1 MPASIE
7 VYERDGS
14 IITLCGVQSEKVTY
28 KNVWIV
34 PGESGGMDVYIGTIV
49 RTFPEEE
56 KLKDRTDGV
65 LADVEL
71 DKGKIRKLS
80 LKEDMIEGKVLSVKD
95 DTIEIDGYGTLKLDD
110 DFKVYKTYG
119 VVKEQKKRDVLV
131 GYDLGKFVVAGKKV
145 CAALLNHDF
154 SATNIRVLIMN
165 DDYSSLFHTKVVLQS
180 DSTMH
185 VTWGESE
192 ETLSPGTKLSVS
204 PGDDRLKEGRMT
216 ITLEDPQKE
225 IRILSTKR
233 AQGTPSYFGSFELSE
248 ESDGL
253 LLINEL
259 DVEDYL
265 TRVVPSEM
273 PSNYELEALKAQAI
287 LARTFVLQFVS
298 QKESMYDGADISTD
312 IKEAQAY
319 DATGVNARIRE
330 AVKETRGEV
339 LNAGGELPYAWF
351 HAHSGGLTARAKE
364 GLDYE
369 KAEPSYTQCVK
380 GMENDEAPAE
390 AAHWQADFSADE
402 VMAAANASGAKVDAL
417 ESIAVGRRGESGRA
431 ETLLISGQE
440 VSAPAFRIAIG
451 STKMRSCLLESLRVE
466 DGRVKMSGKGYGH
479 GVGMSQWG
487 AYAMAK
493 AGKTAEEIVMHY
505 FRGVSIDRAWE

>member
-1 MPASIE
+1 
-7 VYERDGS
+7 
-14 IITLCGVQSEKVTY
+14 
-28 KNVWIV
+28 
-34 PGESGGMDVYIGTIV
+34 
-49 RTFPEEE
+49 
-56 KLKDRTDGV
+56 
-65 LADVEL
+65 
-71 DKGKIRKLS
+71 
-80 LKEDMIEGKVLSVKD
+80 
-95 DTIEIDGYGTLKLDD
+95 
-110 DFKVYKTYG
+110 
-119 VVKEQKKRDVLV
+119 
-131 GYDLGKFVVAGKKV
+131 
-145 CAALLNHDF
+145 
-154 SATNIRVLIMN
+154 
-165 DDYSSLFHTKVVLQS
+165 
-180 DSTMH
+180 
-185 VTWGESE
+185 
-192 ETLSPGTKLSVS
+192 
-204 PGDDRLKEGRMT
+204 
-216 ITLEDPQKE
+216 
-225 IRILSTKR
+225 
-233 AQGTPSYFGSFELSE
+233 
-248 ESDGL
+248 
-253 LLINEL
+253 
-259 DVEDYL
+259 
-265 TRVVPSEM
+265 
-273 PSNYELEALKAQAI
+273 
-287 LARTFVLQFVS
+287 
-298 QKESMYDGADISTD
+298 MYDGADISTD

-319 DATGVNARIRE
+319 DAAGVNARIRE

-505 FRGVSIDRAWE
+505 FQGVSIDRAWE

>member
-1 MPASIE
+1 MKRGWLIFFCALCLCLFGCAAQSGGGDKPALPQPESTLSRTQGTSAAQL
-7 VYERDGS
+7 VPERLS
-14 IITLCGVQSEKVTY
+14 
-28 KNVWIV
+28 KN
-34 PGESGGMDVYIGTIV
+34 ESGVPMLRVYDVKS
-49 RTFPEEE
+49 E
-56 KLKDRTDGV
+56 
-65 LADVEL
+65 
-71 DKGKIRKLS
+71 
-80 LKEDMIEGKVLSVKD
+80 
-95 DTIEIDGYGTLKLDD
+95 TL
-110 DFKVYKTYG
+110 
-119 VVKEQKKRDVLV
+119 
-131 GYDLGKFVVAGKKV
+131 
-145 CAALLNHDF
+145 
-154 SATNIRVLIMN
+154 
-165 DDYSSLFHTKVVLQS
+165 
-180 DSTMH
+180 
-185 VTWGESE
+185 
-192 ETLSPGTKLSVS
+192 ETLS
-204 PGDDRLKEGRMT
+204 
-216 ITLEDPQKE
+216 
-225 IRILSTKR
+225 
-233 AQGTPSYFGSFELSE
+233 
-248 ESDGL
+248 
-253 LLINEL
+253 
-259 DVEDYL
+259 VEDYL
-265 TRVVPSEM
+265 PAVLAGEM
-273 PSNYELEALKAQAI
+273 AGDWPLEALKAQAI

-319 DATGVNARIRE
+319 DAAGVNARIRE

-487 AYAMAK
+487 A
-493 AGKTAEEIVMHY
+493 KTLAEQGADYRAILAHY
-505 FRGVSIDRAWE
+505 YPGTELRG

>member
-1 MPASIE
+1 MKRGWLIFSCAACLCLSGCAAGSGGGDKPALPQPEQTAGREPGKSAAQL
-7 VYERDGS
+7 VPDR
-14 IITLCGVQSEKVTY
+14 LEK
-28 KNVWIV
+28 N
-34 PGESGGMDVYIGTIV
+34 ESGVPMLKVYDVKN
-49 RTFPEEE
+49 E
-56 KLKDRTDGV
+56 KL
-65 LADVEL
+65 
-71 DKGKIRKLS
+71 
-80 LKEDMIEGKVLSVKD
+80 
-95 DTIEIDGYGTLKLDD
+95 
-110 DFKVYKTYG
+110 
-119 VVKEQKKRDVLV
+119 
-131 GYDLGKFVVAGKKV
+131 
-145 CAALLNHDF
+145 
-154 SATNIRVLIMN
+154 
-165 DDYSSLFHTKVVLQS
+165 
-180 DSTMH
+180 
-185 VTWGESE
+185 
-192 ETLSPGTKLSVS
+192 ETLS
-204 PGDDRLKEGRMT
+204 
-216 ITLEDPQKE
+216 
-225 IRILSTKR
+225 
-233 AQGTPSYFGSFELSE
+233 
-248 ESDGL
+248 
-253 LLINEL
+253 
-259 DVEDYL
+259 VEDYL
-265 TRVVPSEM
+265 PAVLAGEM
-273 PSNYELEALKAQAI
+273 AGDWPLEALKAQAI

-319 DATGVNARIRE
+319 DAAGVNARIRE

-390 AAHWQADFSADE
+390 AAHWQVDFSADE

-431 ETLLISGQE
+431 ETLLVSGQE

>member
-1 MPASIE
+1 MKRGWLIFFCALCLCLFGCAAQSGGGDKPALPQPESTPSRTQGTSAAQL
-7 VYERDGS
+7 VPERLS
-14 IITLCGVQSEKVTY
+14 
-28 KNVWIV
+28 KN
-34 PGESGGMDVYIGTIV
+34 ESGVPM
-49 RTFPEEE
+49 
-56 KLKDRTDGV
+56 L
-65 LADVEL
+65 
-71 DKGKIRKLS
+71 
-80 LKEDMIEGKVLSVKD
+80 
-95 DTIEIDGYGTLKLDD
+95 
-110 DFKVYKTYG
+110 KVYD
-119 VVKEQKKRDVLV
+119 VK
-131 GYDLGKFVVAGKKV
+131 
-145 CAALLNHDF
+145 
-154 SATNIRVLIMN
+154 
-165 DDYSSLFHTKVVLQS
+165 
-180 DSTMH
+180 
-185 VTWGESE
+185 SE
-192 ETLSPGTKLSVS
+192 TLETLS
-204 PGDDRLKEGRMT
+204 
-216 ITLEDPQKE
+216 
-225 IRILSTKR
+225 
-233 AQGTPSYFGSFELSE
+233 
-248 ESDGL
+248 
-253 LLINEL
+253 
-259 DVEDYL
+259 VEDYL
-265 TRVVPSEM
+265 PAVLAGEM
-273 PSNYELEALKAQAI
+273 AGDWPLEALKAQAI

-319 DATGVNARIRE
+319 DAAGVNARIRE
-330 AVKETRGEV
+330 AVKETRGEVLNAGGEV

>member
-1 MPASIE
+1 MKRGWLIFSCAACLCLSGCAAGSGGGDKPALPQPEQTAGRAPGKSAAQL
-7 VYERDGS
+7 VPDR
-14 IITLCGVQSEKVTY
+14 LEK
-28 KNVWIV
+28 N
-34 PGESGGMDVYIGTIV
+34 ESGVPMLKVYDVKN
-49 RTFPEEE
+49 E
-56 KLKDRTDGV
+56 KL
-65 LADVEL
+65 
-71 DKGKIRKLS
+71 
-80 LKEDMIEGKVLSVKD
+80 
-95 DTIEIDGYGTLKLDD
+95 
-110 DFKVYKTYG
+110 
-119 VVKEQKKRDVLV
+119 
-131 GYDLGKFVVAGKKV
+131 
-145 CAALLNHDF
+145 
-154 SATNIRVLIMN
+154 
-165 DDYSSLFHTKVVLQS
+165 
-180 DSTMH
+180 
-185 VTWGESE
+185 
-192 ETLSPGTKLSVS
+192 ETLS
-204 PGDDRLKEGRMT
+204 
-216 ITLEDPQKE
+216 
-225 IRILSTKR
+225 
-233 AQGTPSYFGSFELSE
+233 
-248 ESDGL
+248 
-253 LLINEL
+253 
-259 DVEDYL
+259 VEDYL
-265 TRVVPSEM
+265 PAVLAGEM
-273 PSNYELEALKAQAI
+273 AGDWPLEALKAQAI

-319 DATGVNARIRE
+319 DAAGVNARIRE

-390 AAHWQADFSADE
+390 AAHWQVDFSADE

-431 ETLLISGQE
+431 ETLLVSGQE

>member
-1 MPASIE
+1 MKRGWLIFLCAACLCLGGCAARSGGGDQPALPQPEQTAGQTQSGSAAQL
-7 VYERDGS
+7 VPERL
-14 IITLCGVQSEKVTY
+14 TR
-28 KNVWIV
+28 N
-34 PGESGGMDVYIGTIV
+34 ESGVPMLKVYDVKN
-49 RTFPEEE
+49 E
-56 KLKDRTDGV
+56 KL
-65 LADVEL
+65 
-71 DKGKIRKLS
+71 
-80 LKEDMIEGKVLSVKD
+80 
-95 DTIEIDGYGTLKLDD
+95 
-110 DFKVYKTYG
+110 
-119 VVKEQKKRDVLV
+119 
-131 GYDLGKFVVAGKKV
+131 
-145 CAALLNHDF
+145 
-154 SATNIRVLIMN
+154 
-165 DDYSSLFHTKVVLQS
+165 
-180 DSTMH
+180 
-185 VTWGESE
+185 
-192 ETLSPGTKLSVS
+192 ETLS
-204 PGDDRLKEGRMT
+204 
-216 ITLEDPQKE
+216 
-225 IRILSTKR
+225 
-233 AQGTPSYFGSFELSE
+233 
-248 ESDGL
+248 
-253 LLINEL
+253 
-259 DVEDYL
+259 VEDYL
-265 TRVVPSEM
+265 PAVLAGEM
-273 PSNYELEALKAQAI
+273 AGDWPLEALKAQAI

-319 DATGVNARIRE
+319 DAAGVNARIRE

-451 STKMRSCLLESLRVE
+451 STKMRSCLLESLRME
-466 DGRVKMSGKGYGH
+466 DGQVKMSGKGYGH

-493 AGKTAEEIVMHY
+493 EGKTAEEIVMHY
-505 FRGVSIDRAWE
+505 FQGVSIDQAWE